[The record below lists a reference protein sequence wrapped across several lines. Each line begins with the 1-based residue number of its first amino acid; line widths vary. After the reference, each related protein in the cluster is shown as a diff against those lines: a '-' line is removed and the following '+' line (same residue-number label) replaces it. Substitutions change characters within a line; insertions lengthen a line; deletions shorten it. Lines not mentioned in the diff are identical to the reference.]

1 HSKNATKTKVVVRR
15 LPPLILEQ
23 VFFESV
29 EQWVNKETCT
39 WSRFHQGRISK
50 SKNKESIFSRA
61 YLHFK
66 TVEQVLEFHRGY
78 DNHLFVDRQGNENR
92 AVVEFAIY
100 QKLPKEHKKPNP
112 KQGTIETDPDY
123 LAFLES
129 LKVEET
135 QHATTKEPGVLLE
148 SGATQLERL
157 EARLAN
163 AAAINAAN
171 AVEKPK
177 TTPLIEHLRAL
188 KSAKSKSQLTKQAQ
202 IAILSPPGSPAKG
215 TGSKT
220 VKQSQHSRAV
230 HANEANQSFQYTG
243 KPTKKERRKREREKE
258 RREKEKGKEKD
269 KKIEEENNN
278 KYIEKEKGKE
288 FEEIDIEKSREKAR
302 EKENH
307 RERDRDRERERR
319 REKKPERERQKFR
332 EREKKSQAAE
342 ASMSVP
348 PTITI
353 VPRPQTEEREKE
365 TRRAP
370 VKITIQRRQKEQ
382 IRQFIQPS
390 LIKKELDT
398 IETNSKETID
408 KEVVINESRVK
419 DQKDL
424 QEEIPKVDDK
434 DAVSNTSSSTSNTA
448 VTRTPIMNVPSSS
461 YRRRDRSRKHGTDVK
476 QPELL
481 MASSKYISC
490 PIINVIRQQ
499 EVVYPT
505 CDYCGKKLKL
515 PYEKRISKLLIEQSN
530 DNKNNLGND
539 EKQGHQE
546 NKKSKLQ
553 VEDRYSLR
561 CFRCHI
567 IYKHTEISY
576 RYRICIMVS
585 INDYLYRVT
594 IFGESLDRIFGC
606 TAKEFEIFKTRS
618 IFDMNAFEFNLNTFN
633 ALDYVIN
640 GELCLLEFSNHYYK
654 LLKDLND
661 NNIDVIANNIQ
672 IMKPNSYLNVV
683 GYFRNYYNN
692 YEEKWNKFFYMIN
705 KLDERLI
712 ERLDGELEEVI
723 VDNIYQNRIQ
733 EDDEIQ
739 EQISKIV
746 FDTEI
751 FIDSAEF
758 EHLDIEL
765 LYCQGLYLEDSFN
778 NLEDSD
784 ILEWDPI
791 LADSD
796 YYLKIE

>member
-1 HSKNATKTKVVVRR
+1 MSSKISKSLVKSKKSKSKRTGHSKNATKTKVVVRR

-220 VKQSQHSRAV
+220 VKQSQNSRAV
-230 HANEANQSFQYTG
+230 HANEANQSFQYT
-243 KPTKKERRKREREKE
+243 
-258 RREKEKGKEKD
+258 
-269 KKIEEENNN
+269 
-278 KYIEKEKGKE
+278 
-288 FEEIDIEKSREKAR
+288 
-302 EKENH
+302 
-307 RERDRDRERERR
+307 
-319 REKKPERERQKFR
+319 
-332 EREKKSQAAE
+332 AE

-424 QEEIPKVDDK
+424 QEEISKIDDK

-530 DNKNNLGND
+530 DNKSNLGND

-585 INDYLYRVT
+585 INDYLYRD
-594 IFGESLDRIFGC
+594 SLDRIFGC

-765 LYCQGLYLEDSFN
+765 LYCQGLHLEDSFN

-796 YYLKIE
+796 YYLK